1 LSLIPDLDPTPFPT
15 EEIPHIA
22 SHRHLVDLPVS
33 PEPAPPVALDA
44 VIVPASRAD
53 AALHHAAGVARRA
66 GCPLLVLCSK
76 EMTAAAAV
84 AEVQRTRRPPLV
96 VAVDVEGHYGQLDL
110 KFRTDS
116 HTLATHGRG
125 DASHKRN
132 IGVLVAQL
140 LRWRSVLFLDDDVVG
155 MDDARLTR
163 TRSLLGRETP
173 GGRVEAV
180 GWSFEA
186 FADNSVVCHAHR
198 STGGHQDVFIGGGG
212 LAVRVHEG
220 TPFFPNVYNEDW
232 LFLFDL
238 VAQGRVLLAGG
249 LAQLPYDPFDH
260 AERAEYQEFGDLFAE
275 SLLALLHH
283 PTPRPLAHAAIEP
296 LLMPARRQDWWRER
310 IDRRAR
316 FIASVDTRCAVR
328 DSRMVR
334 SLRRAHAAL
343 ELVHPLD
350 LVDFVDAWRADLA
363 TWHRRLTGLPHTDL
377 RRALDLLEL
386 EGAGDVARRRG
397 RGLAGRVSGRV
408 AGGSRAPS
416 PR

>member
-1 LSLIPDLDPTPFPT
+1 LSLTPDLDLVPQPT

-22 SHRHLVDLPVS
+22 SHRHLVRLPVS
-33 PEPAPPVALDA
+33 PEPTTPVALDA
-44 VIVPASRAD
+44 VIVPATRAD
-53 AALHHAAGVARRA
+53 SALHHAAGVARRA

-76 EMTAAAAV
+76 DMTAATAV
-84 AEVQRTRRPPLV
+84 AEVSRSRRPPPV
-96 VAVDVEGHYGQLDL
+96 VAVDVHGHYGQLDL
-110 KFRTDS
+110 KFRTDG

-132 IGVLVAQL
+132 IGVLVARL

-155 MDDARLTR
+155 LDDARLTR
-163 TRSLLGRETP
+163 TRSLLGLETP

-198 STGGHQDVFIGGGG
+198 ITGGYQDVFIGGGG
-212 LAVRVHEG
+212 LAVSVHEG

-275 SLLALLHH
+275 SLFALLHH
-283 PTPRPLAHAAIEP
+283 PTPRPLPGSAIEP
-296 LLMPARRQDWWRER
+296 LLKPARQPDWWRER
-310 IDRRAR
+310 IERRAR
-316 FIASVDTRCAVR
+316 FIASVDSRCAAR

-334 SLRRAHAAL
+334 SLRRAQAAL
-343 ELVHPLD
+343 GLVHPLD
-350 LVDFVDAWRADLA
+350 LVDYVDTWRADLA
-363 TWHRRLTGLPHTDL
+363 TWHRRLANLPHTDL
-377 RRALDLLEL
+377 RRALDLLDL
-386 EGAGDVARRRG
+386 DGAGDVAGRRR
-397 RGLAGRVSGRV
+397 LAARVSGRV

-416 PR
+416 RP